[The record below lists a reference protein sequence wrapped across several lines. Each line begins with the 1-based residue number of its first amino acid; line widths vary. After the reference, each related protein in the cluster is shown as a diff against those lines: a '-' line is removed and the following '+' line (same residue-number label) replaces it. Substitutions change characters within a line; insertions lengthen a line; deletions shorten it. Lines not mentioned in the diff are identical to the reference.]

1 LRAETKLDFLASRQ
15 TGIAQIY
22 FLQPYLFRTI
32 VNQQQIKLGI
42 TWGIVGILLLGY
54 TLPVRATPP
63 KSQTAPKLTAQGQ
76 KLPETAQIVVK
87 GQTILLEVAKTSEE
101 QSIGLMNRTNLAK
114 DRGML
119 FVFAKPSPVRFWM
132 KNTLIP
138 LDMIFMSNGV
148 VKHISAATPPC
159 KADPCPSYGSDQ
171 KIDIDRVIELRS
183 GRAAQLNLKVGDRV
197 KIQDL
202 QLNSVKKDRS
212 N

>member
-1 LRAETKLDFLASRQ
+1 
-15 TGIAQIY
+15 
-22 FLQPYLFRTI
+22 

-42 TWGIVGILLLGY
+42 TWSIVGILLLGY
-54 TLPVRATPP
+54 TLPVRATPQSLARQP
-63 KSQTAPKLTAQGQ
+63 APKLTAQGQ
-76 KLPETAQIVVK
+76 KLPETAQVIIK
-87 GQTILLEVAKTSEE
+87 GQTILLEVAKTQEE
-101 QSIGLMNRTNLAK
+101 QSIGLMNRTNLAQ

-119 FVFAKPSPVRFWM
+119 FVFTNPSPVRFWM

-138 LDMIFMSNGV
+138 LDMIFLSNGV
-148 VKHISAATPPC
+148 VKYISVATPPC

-183 GRAAQLNLKVGDRV
+183 GRAAELKLKVGDRI

-202 QLNSVKKDRS
+202 QPNSVKKDRS

>member
-1 LRAETKLDFLASRQ
+1 
-15 TGIAQIY
+15 
-22 FLQPYLFRTI
+22 

-42 TWGIVGILLLGY
+42 TWGIVGILLLGC
-54 TLPVRATPP
+54 TLPVRATLQSLARQPP
-63 KSQTAPKLTAQGQ
+63 KSQSAPKLTAQGQ
-76 KLPETAQIVVK
+76 KLSETAQISIR
-87 GQTILLEVAKTSEE
+87 GQTIRLEVAKTQEE
-101 QSIGLMNRTNLAK
+101 HSIGLMNRTNLAK

-119 FVFAKPSPVRFWM
+119 FLFANPSPVRFWM

-138 LDMIFMSNGV
+138 LDMIFLSNGV
-148 VKHISAATPPC
+148 IKYINAATPPC

-183 GRAAQLNLKVGDRV
+183 GRAAELNLKVGDKV

-202 QLNSVKKDRS
+202 QPNSVKKDRS